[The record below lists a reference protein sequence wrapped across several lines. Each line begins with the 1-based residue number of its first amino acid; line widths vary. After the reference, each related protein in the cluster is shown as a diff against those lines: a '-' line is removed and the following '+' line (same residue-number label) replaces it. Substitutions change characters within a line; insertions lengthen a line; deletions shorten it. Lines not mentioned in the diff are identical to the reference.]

1 MKRWLPGLAL
11 LAVGF
16 CAQAEN
22 YRIVQSPSQKL
33 DIWIDNIADNSPKS
47 WCAKELP
54 LRIVANGDKKV
65 SVLDNF
71 MPRLGALLENQC
83 GTLTQVNWKM
93 TDAQNVTLAQGTAK
107 KAKDWAPEVTP
118 AAVTTTTTAQDP
130 TAAAASAT
138 PALSLP
144 EGRLEEMSPAAN
156 RTPWQEFTL
165 HDGCHLRTYWQG
177 DSNTT
182 ALFIPAKEDGK
193 CEKGGWLNG
202 RSDVAQLSKGGEKKV
217 AMTFVH
223 GFPVTGLNASAD
235 ADRLLI
241 TTVNNERMVASE
253 GSSGQSWMLL
263 PYDANLNAWQANGTI
278 AVEVTRD
285 LVSDESRLRARID
298 EVRKVWTPWFEPG
311 TSLNIVLI
319 DALRPQ
325 LRDPAVGKYT
335 SVN

>member
-47 WCAKELP
+47 WCAKTLP

-83 GTLTQVNWKM
+83 GTLSLVNWTL
-93 TDAQNVTLAQGTAK
+93 TDEQNQTLAQGTAR
-107 KAKDWAPEVTP
+107 KARQWAPEVTP
-118 AAVTTTTTAQDP
+118 AATTAP
-130 TAAAASAT
+130 TAATLAS
-138 PALSLP
+138 PAGQP
-144 EGRLEEMSPAAN
+144 EQMSPAAN
-156 RTPWQEFTL
+156 RTPWQEFTMQ
-165 HDGCHLRTYWQG
+165 DGCHLRTFWQG
-177 DSNTT
+177 DSSAS

-202 RSDVAQLSKGGEKKV
+202 RSEVIQLSNGGEKKV
-217 AMTFVH
+217 TMTFVH
-223 GFPVTGLNASAD
+223 GFPVNGLSSNVD

-253 GSSGQSWMLL
+253 GGSGQSWILL
-263 PYDANLNAWQANGTI
+263 PYDTALNAWQANGTVV
-278 AVEVTRD
+278 VEVSRE
-285 LVSDESRLRARID
+285 LASDESRLRTRLD

-311 TSLNIVLI
+311 THLNIVLI

>member
-1 MKRWLPGLAL
+1 MKRWLPGLTL

-83 GTLTQVNWKM
+83 GTLVQVNWKL
-93 TDAQNVTLAQGTAK
+93 TDAQNVTLAQGTAR
-107 KAKDWAPEVTP
+107 KAKEWAPEVTP
-118 AAVTTTTTAQDP
+118 STATATPTTAST
-130 TAAAASAT
+130 TAATAT
-138 PALSLP
+138 SSLTLSESRP
-144 EGRLEEMSPAAN
+144 ETLSPPAN
-156 RTPWQEFTL
+156 RTPWQEFTMQ
-165 HDGCHLRTYWQG
+165 DGCHLRTFWQG
-177 DSNTT
+177 DSS
-182 ALFIPAKEDGK
+182 ASSLFIPAKEDGK

-202 RSDVAQLSKGGEKKV
+202 RSEVTQLSNGSEKKV
-217 AMTFVH
+217 TMTFVH
-223 GFPVTGLNASAD
+223 GFPVNGLSSSVD
-235 ADRLLI
+235 ADHLLI

-263 PYDANLNAWQANGTI
+263 PYDASLNAWQANGTI
-278 AVEVTRD
+278 AVEVSRD
-285 LVSDESRLRARID
+285 MASDENRLRARLE

-311 TSLNIVLI
+311 TRLNIVLI

>member
-33 DIWIDNIADNSPKS
+33 DIWIDNIADNTPKS

-65 SVLDNF
+65 SVLDSF
-71 MPRLGALLENQC
+71 MPRLGALLANQC
-83 GTLTQVNWKM
+83 GTLSQVNWTL
-93 TDAQNVTLAQGTAK
+93 TDGQNQTLAQGTAR
-107 KAKDWAPEVTP
+107 KARQWVPEVTP
-118 AAVTTTTTAQDP
+118 AATTAP
-130 TAAAASAT
+130 TAAATLAS
-138 PALSLP
+138 PVGEP
-144 EGRLEEMSPAAN
+144 EQMSPAAN
-156 RTPWQEFTL
+156 RTPWQEFTMQ
-165 HDGCHLRTYWQG
+165 DGCHLRTFWQG
-177 DSNTT
+177 DSSAT

-202 RSDVAQLSKGGEKKV
+202 RSEVIQLGNGGEKNV
-217 AMTFVH
+217 TMTFVH
-223 GFPVTGLNASAD
+223 GFPVNGLSSTID

-253 GSSGQSWMLL
+253 SGSGQSWMLL
-263 PYDANLNAWQANGTI
+263 PYDVALNAWQANGTVV
-278 AVEVTRD
+278 VEVSRE
-285 LVSDESRLRARID
+285 LASDEARLRTRLD
-298 EVRKVWTPWFEPG
+298 EVRKVWTPWFAPG
-311 TSLNIVLI
+311 TRLNIVLI

>member
-16 CAQAEN
+16 CAHAEN

-33 DIWIDNIADNSPKS
+33 DIWIDNIADNSPAG

-65 SVLDNF
+65 SVLNNF

-83 GTLTQVNWKM
+83 GTLTQVNWTL
-93 TDAQNVTLAQGTAK
+93 TDGKNVTLAQGTAT
-107 KAKDWAPEVTP
+107 KAKGWVPEVTP
-118 AAVTTTTTAQDP
+118 AA
-130 TAAAASAT
+130 AASPAT
-138 PALSLP
+138 PAASVNTGLSLP
-144 EGRLEEMSPAAN
+144 DVRPETLSPAAN
-156 RTPWQEFTL
+156 RTPWQEFTMQ
-165 HDGCHLRTYWQG
+165 DGCHLRTFWQG
-177 DSNTT
+177 DSSAS

-202 RSDVAQLSKGGEKKV
+202 RSEVTQLSNGSEKKV
-217 AMTFVH
+217 TMTFVH
-223 GFPVTGLNASAD
+223 GFPVNGLSSHVD

-253 GSSGQSWMLL
+253 GNSGQSWMLL
-263 PYDANLNAWQANGTI
+263 PYDASLNAWQANGTI
-278 AVEVTRD
+278 AVEVSRE
-285 LVSDESRLRARID
+285 LASDDSRLRARLE
-298 EVRKVWTPWFEPG
+298 EVRKVWAPWFEPD
-311 TSLNIVLI
+311 TRLNIVLI

-335 SVN
+335 SAN

>member
-16 CAQAEN
+16 CAHAEN

-65 SVLDNF
+65 SVLDSF
-71 MPRLGALLENQC
+71 MPRLGALLESQC
-83 GTLTQVNWKM
+83 GTLTQVNWKL

-107 KAKDWAPEVTP
+107 KAKEWEPEVTP
-118 AAVTTTTTAQDP
+118 AAATTTQPTTTA
-130 TAAAASAT
+130 TTS
-138 PALSLP
+138 PALTLP
-144 EGRLEEMSPAAN
+144 EGRPETLSPAAN
-156 RTPWQEFTL
+156 RTPWQEFTMQ
-165 HDGCHLRTYWQG
+165 DGCHLRTFWQG
-177 DSNTT
+177 DSSTS

-202 RSDVAQLSKGGEKKV
+202 RSEVIQLNNGSEKKV
-217 AMTFVH
+217 TMTFVH
-223 GFPVTGLNASAD
+223 GFPVNGLSSNVD
-235 ADRLLI
+235 ADHLLI

-263 PYDANLNAWQANGTI
+263 PYDASLNAWQANGTI
-278 AVEVTRD
+278 AVEVPRD
-285 LVSDESRLRARID
+285 MVSDENRLRARLED
-298 EVRKVWTPWFEPG
+298 VRKVWTPWFEPG
-311 TSLNIVLI
+311 TRLNIVLI

>member
-11 LAVGF
+11 LTVGF

-33 DIWIDNIADNSPKS
+33 DIWIDNIVDNSPQS
-47 WCAKELP
+47 WCAKTLP

-65 SVLDNF
+65 TVLDTF

-83 GTLTQVNWKM
+83 GALTQVNWKM
-93 TDAQNVTLAQGTAK
+93 TDAKNVTLAEGTAK
-107 KAKDWAPEVTP
+107 KSKDWVPEV
-118 AAVTTTTTAQDP
+118 
-130 TAAAASAT
+130 AT
-138 PALSLP
+138 PATSDTPVTPDATVPTTAPAYTLP
-144 EGRLEEMSPAAN
+144 EGRPEEMSVAAN
-156 RTPWQEFTL
+156 RTPWQEFTM

-177 DSNTT
+177 DSSTS

-202 RSDVAQLSKGGEKKV
+202 RSEVVQLSKEGEKRV
-217 AMTFVH
+217 SMTFVH
-223 GFPVTGLNASAD
+223 GFPVSGLNQSAD

-241 TTVNNERMVASE
+241 TTVNNERMVVSE
-253 GSSGQSWMLL
+253 GRSGQSWMLL
-263 PYDANLNAWQANGTI
+263 PYDASLNAWQANGTI
-278 AVEVTRD
+278 AVEVPRE
-285 LVSDESRLRARID
+285 LLSDEGRLRARLD
-298 EVRKVWTPWFEPG
+298 EVRENWTPWFAPG
-311 TSLNIVLI
+311 TRLNIVLI

-335 SVN
+335 PTH